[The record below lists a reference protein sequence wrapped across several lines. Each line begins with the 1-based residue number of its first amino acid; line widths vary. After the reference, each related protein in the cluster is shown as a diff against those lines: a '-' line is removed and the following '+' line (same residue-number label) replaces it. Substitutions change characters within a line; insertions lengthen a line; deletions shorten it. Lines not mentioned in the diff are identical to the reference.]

1 MYCPVSLLN
10 GNYRWRVFN
19 LLFGH
24 PPPEDLGDLLQSWA
38 VRHGHIRTIADKHNE
53 RTVQQTWW

>member
-1 MYCPVSLLN
+1 MQN

-24 PPPEDLGDLLQSWA
+24 PHPEDLGDLLQSWA

-53 RTVQQTWW
+53 RTVQQT